1 VTRAGLVLLLLAV
14 PSAGCRL
21 SDPVYAFKDVRALE
35 PEEEGMSLLFGTIVV
50 DRSGAGD
57 LASVDLEKIG
67 PGEARTHWNTNNVNM
82 FRVFFRRTMK
92 DGHFLMEVP
101 PGLYEVERFVTGG
114 WGQPETFNVAG
125 EVRKAMRI
133 LVTRP
138 GIYDLG
144 SIRVTRS
151 EGWKNYN
158 KYDVERVLDNSPERQ
173 AVLRQ
178 AIAGTT
184 WERLAA
190 APPTPTSTP
199 TPPPAPAP

>member
-1 VTRAGLVLLLLAV
+1 MRRAGFAILLLAA
-14 PSAGCRL
+14 SSLGCFRL
-21 SDPVYAFKDVRALE
+21 SDPVYAFKDVRAVE

-50 DRSGAGD
+50 DQAAAGD
-57 LASVDLEKIG
+57 LASIDLQKIG
-67 PGEARTHWNTNNVNM
+67 PGAARTHWNTNNVNM

-92 DGHFLMEVP
+92 DGNFLMEVP
-101 PGLYEVERFVTGG
+101 PGLYEIESFETGFL
-114 WGQPETFNVAG
+114 GQPQVFTVKD

-151 EGWKNYN
+151 GGGWKNYN
-158 KYDVERVLDNSPERQ
+158 KYDVERVADDSPERR
-173 AVLRQ
+173 AVLRA

-184 WERLAA
+184 WERLASA
-190 APPTPTSTP
+190 SPRQ
-199 TPPPAPAP
+199 

>member
-1 VTRAGLVLLLLAV
+1 MRSMLVLLLAAS
-14 PSAGCRL
+14 SAGCRL

-101 PGLYEVERFVTGG
+101 PGLYEVERFITGG
-114 WGQPETFNVAG
+114 WGQPETWNVTG
-125 EVRKAMRI
+125 EVRKAMRV

-144 SIRVTRS
+144 SIRVTRHQG
-151 EGWKNYN
+151 GWKDYN
-158 KYDVERVLDNSPERQ
+158 KYDVERVPDDSPERR

-190 APPTPTSTP
+190 APPTPAP
-199 TPPPAPAP
+199 TQ